1 LRGLW
6 CNGASDT
13 TSSCWRTAKRSKT
26 GQMKLR
32 GNCPAKVDEKGR
44 LKIPAVFL
52 DALKEYGNQFYIT
65 SPTGES
71 ARIYPMK
78 VWSEIE
84 DKLAKVSSQ
93 NRAKRKF
100 LMRTSYYGQTVEL
113 DGQGRVLVP
122 AVLRESAQM
131 KGEVDVF
138 GNLDYLEVMN
148 HTRVVDSLKNEPYTS
163 EDDKALEDLGI

>member
-1 LRGLW
+1 
-6 CNGASDT
+6 
-13 TSSCWRTAKRSKT
+13 
-26 GQMKLR
+26 MKLR

-52 DALKEYGNQFYIT
+52 DALKEYGSQFYIT

-84 DKLAKVSSQ
+84 DKLGKVSSQ

-148 HTRVVDSLKNEPYTS
+148 HARVLDEMKNSPYTE

>member
-1 LRGLW
+1 M
-6 CNGASDT
+6 N
-13 TSSCWRTAKRSKT
+13 
-26 GQMKLR
+26 LR

-52 DALKEYGNQFYIT
+52 EALKEYGHQFYIT
-65 SPTGES
+65 SSTGES

-78 VWSEIE
+78 VWMEIE

-100 LMRTSYYGQTVEL
+100 LMRTSYYGQSVEL

-148 HTRVVDSLKNEPYTS
+148 HTRVLDDLKSSPYTE

>member
-1 LRGLW
+1 MGR
-6 CNGASDT
+6 
-13 TSSCWRTAKRSKT
+13 
-26 GQMKLR
+26 MKLR
-32 GNCPAKVDEKGR
+32 GNCPARVDEKGR

-52 DALKEYGNQFYIT
+52 DGLKEYGSQFYIT

-148 HTRVVDSLKNEPYTS
+148 HTRVLDSLKNEPYTS